1 MKFTHLAIVAL
12 AAVVIGCASL
22 SAERFV
28 SVETTSDSIT
38 AAAAVDLFHT
48 AVGTLG
54 LVEKDPKHDPR
65 TPNFFEYS
73 AETAEMRLH
82 LMVNGSDIE
91 FISTVYGKQEDLVR
105 AERAANIIE
114 SALDKLGAKY
124 KVRKGRDPMF
134 WGS

>member
-1 MKFTHLAIVAL
+1 MKLAYLAMVAL
-12 AAVVIGCASL
+12 AVLFTGCASL
-22 SAERFV
+22 PAERFV
-28 SVETTSDSIT
+28 SVQITSDSIT
-38 AAAAVDLFHT
+38 AAAAVDLFHK

-54 LVEKDPKHDPR
+54 LVEKDPKRDPR
-65 TPNFFEYS
+65 TPDFFEYS
-73 AETAEMRLH
+73 AETGEMRLH

-105 AERAANIIE
+105 AEQAANIIE